1 MSRWDTVPN
10 ARRCGGI
17 AACESLGNVLMS
29 RAVFNKR
36 IAATRA
42 AAEVKY
48 SKARAQKPL
57 SRGHFWVL
65 VGPLRLSRYRCV
77 KIFARLNKVTLVRKP
92 MRHRNSSAP
101 TLRLAK

>member
-1 MSRWDTVPN
+1 MSRWGTVPN

-36 IAATRA
+36 IAEMRA

-48 SKARAQKPL
+48 FLKLGLRSPCR
-57 SRGHFWVL
+57 
-65 VGPLRLSRYRCV
+65 VGISGSLQALLR
-77 KIFARLNKVTLVRKP
+77 
-92 MRHRNSSAP
+92 
-101 TLRLAK
+101 